1 MLETVNR
8 ACTTVLIAILAI
20 ASIPHQA
27 SAQLPPPV
35 GSLIVTITSPASG
48 STVGGAVPVSASV
61 SIVGTLTVSSVQF
74 QLDGANL
81 GAPDTS
87 APYSVSWDTTAA
99 GNGSHTL
106 TAVAR
111 DGLLGLTF
119 SSARVTV
126 TVNNAPPPPP
136 ADTTPPAVSVASPGN
151 GATIQGT
158 VPISAGASD
167 NVGVAGV
174 QFRIDGANFG
184 AEDTS
189 APYSVSWNTTTASN
203 GSHTITAV
211 ARDAAGNRTTSAP
224 VTVMVSNTPPPPP
237 PADTTPPT
245 VSITSPSNGATIHGT
260 VTVTADAADNV
271 GVVGVQF
278 QLDGVNGGPEDTT
291 APYSI
296 PFDTTST
303 SDGVHTITAVARDA
317 AGNRTTSAPVSVT
330 VANNAPPPPPP
341 PPASG
346 ARFEETDPSVTF
358 TPNGGWTQDASRPW
372 SGAGAAFSTTPGAQA
387 TFTFTGTSVTWIG
400 GRATGTGI
408 ARVSLDGV
416 FLRDVDTY
424 SKTEEVRVSM
434 FTASGLANTSHT
446 LTIEATGRQ
455 NAAARAAFI
464 IVDAFDVPTVTVSR
478 LQETDPDIAYSP
490 AVGGWTQG
498 DTSRAWS
505 AGSAALSTTT
515 GAQATFN
522 FTGTGISW
530 IGARGPQT
538 GIARVTLDGVV
549 QPPVDTYSP
558 VEQIQAEV
566 FVQKGLADT
575 SHTLTIE
582 VTGQQNAASTSP
594 AIVVDAFEVTMSGT
608 RHQDTDP
615 AIAYGDGWIQ
625 DNRDKAY
632 SEGASAESQTV
643 GAQATISF
651 TGTGIRWIGARGPQT
666 GIARAL
672 LDGNVVADSIDTFA
686 RTEGSQHTDFFA
698 SGLPAGP
705 HTLTIQVTGKNPL
718 STNAWILIDAF
729 DVIP

>member
-1 MLETVNR
+1 MLSFVNR
-8 ACTTVLIAILAI
+8 ACAAGLVAILSLAWF
-20 ASIPHQA
+20 PPQA
-27 SAQLPPPV
+27 LAQLLPPLPG
-35 GSLIVTITSPASG
+35 GSLVVTMSSPTSG
-48 STVGGAVPVSASV
+48 SPVSGTVPVSASV

-74 QLDGANL
+74 TLDGANL

-87 APYSVSWDTTAA
+87 APYSISWDTTGAA
-99 GNGSHTL
+99 NGSHTL

-119 SSARVTV
+119 TSDPVTV
-126 TVNNAPPPPP
+126 TVANAPPPP
-136 ADTTPPAVSVASPGN
+136 ADTTPPTVRITFPGN
-151 GATIQGT
+151 GQTVSGT
-158 VPISAGASD
+158 VTVTADASD

-174 QFRIDGANFG
+174 QFSIDGTNLG

-189 APYSVSWNTTTASN
+189 APYSVSWNTATVSD
-203 GSHTITAV
+203 GSHTVKAV
-211 ARDAAGNRTTSAP
+211 ARDAAGN
-224 VTVMVSNTPPPPP
+224 
-237 PADTTPPT
+237 TTPSS
-245 VSITSPSNGATIHGT
+245 VT
-260 VTVTADAADNV
+260 VTV
-271 GVVGVQF
+271 
-278 QLDGVNGGPEDTT
+278 
-291 APYSI
+291 S
-296 PFDTTST
+296 
-303 SDGVHTITAVARDA
+303 
-317 AGNRTTSAPVSVT
+317 
-330 VANNAPPPPPP
+330 NNAPPPPPP
-341 PPASG
+341 PPGSG

-358 TPNGGWTQDASRPW
+358 TPNGGWSQDTSRPW
-372 SGAGAAFSTTPGAQA
+372 SGRGAAFSTTPGAQA

-416 FLRDVDTY
+416 VLRDVDTY

-446 LTIEATGRQ
+446 LTIVATGQQ
-455 NAAARAAFI
+455 NAAATAAFI

-478 LQETDPDIAYSP
+478 LQETDPDITYSP
-490 AVGGWTQG
+490 ALGGWTQG

-505 AGSAALSTTT
+505 AGIAALSTTT

-549 QPPVDTYSP
+549 QPPVDTYAP

-566 FVQKGLADT
+566 FAKTDLADRN
-575 SHTLTIE
+575 HTLTIE
-582 VTGQQNAASTSP
+582 VTGTQNALSTSP
-594 AIVVDAFEVTMSGT
+594 LIVVDAFEVTLSGT

-615 AIAYGDGWIQ
+615 AIAYGAGWIQ

-632 SEGASAESQTV
+632 SEGATAESNTT

-666 GIARAL
+666 GIARIS
-672 LDGNVVADSIDTFA
+672 LDGTVVEDSFDTFSL
-686 RTEGSQHTDFFA
+686 TEGPQHTDFFKD
-698 SGLPAGP
+698 GLTNTS
-705 HTLTIQVTGKNPL
+705 HTLTIQVIGKNPL
-718 STNAWILIDAF
+718 SSNAWILIDAF